1 MFVRTVRRK
10 TTQNV
15 SVQIV
20 ESTRVPGKGPRQRIV
35 KHMGSAPEGPLLEA
49 LVRLAHRAKLR
60 LLEERQPSLFPIEY
74 LAERVQGARHGS
86 QSDQP
91 LPIPDA
97 RKLAETKRLTMGFHE
112 VFGALYDRLG
122 FQKVFGARKKMAA
135 RLFRQAVL
143 MRLAAPGSSKR
154 ACCDKLSRH
163 HGVEVNPDKFYRMM
177 DAVNDDR
184 IARLQSIV
192 SHEVRG
198 LLQERVDVLFFDVT
212 TLFFAS
218 DKGDDLRKKGFSK
231 DGKPQKVQVVLALF
245 QSVEGLPIGYELFP
259 GSTTDVRTLK
269 PALKALRERFEIG
282 RVVLVADA
290 GMLSQGNLDLLA
302 SQGWDWVVA
311 ARLRSLPR
319 RMEAELFES
328 QDWVAVSED
337 ISVTE
342 LQLKG
347 QRLVLRHSKKRAAK
361 DVHERDRIV
370 EKLKRSLRQGIK
382 GSGKR
387 GRFLKVDR
395 DAVELDQDAIDRDA
409 CFDGLHGVWTSLD
422 RESHPAQHIYAYYG
436 ELWRIEEGFRVL
448 KHTMATRPIYHWTP
462 SRVKAHIAICF
473 VAFAL
478 LRLLRYQH
486 NTMHAGQEPLSEAR
500 ILTELSGAQ
509 VSLITDTST
518 LKQYLLAS
526 PATAAQRTLYSVAG
540 LKYPSRTRELAT
552 PDQLP

>member
-1 MFVRTVRRK
+1 MLVRTLRRK

-20 ESTRVPGKGPRQRIV
+20 ESTRVPGKGPRQRII
-35 KHMGSAPEGPLLEA
+35 KHMGAAPEGPLLDA

-60 LLEERQPSLFPIEY
+60 LLEERQPTLFPMEY
-74 LAERVQGARHGS
+74 WAARVQGARQDS

-97 RKLAETKRLTMGFHE
+97 RKLVETKRLIMGVHE
-112 VFGALYDRLG
+112 VFGTLYDRMG

-154 ACCDKLSRH
+154 ACCGKLSRH

-177 DAVNDDR
+177 DTVNDDR

-212 TLFFAS
+212 TLSFAS
-218 DKGDDLRKKGFSK
+218 DKGEDLRKKGFSK
-231 DGKPQKVQVVLALF
+231 DGKPQKVPVVLALF
-245 QSVEGLPIGYELFP
+245 QSVEGLPIGYELCP
-259 GSTTDVRTLK
+259 GSTADVRTLG
-269 PALKALRERFEIG
+269 PALKALRARFDIG

-290 GMLSQGNLDLLA
+290 RMRSQDNLDLLA

-319 RMEAELFES
+319 RMEAALS
-328 QDWVAVSED
+328 ASHDWVTVSED

-342 LQLKG
+342 RQIKG
-347 QRLVLRHSKKRAAK
+347 RCLVLRYSKKRAAK
-361 DVHERDRIV
+361 DAYERDRIV
-370 EKLKRSLRQGIK
+370 EKCKRRLTQGIK

-395 DAVELDQDAIDRDA
+395 NAVALDQDAIDRDA

-422 RESHPAQHIYAYYG
+422 RDNHPAQHIYAYY
-436 ELWRIEEGFRVL
+436 EEWWRIEEGFRVR
-448 KHTMATRPIYHWTP
+448 KHTMATRPIDHWTP

-500 ILTELSGAQ
+500 ILAELSGAQ

-526 PATAAQRTLYSVAG
+526 PATAAQRTLYSAAG
-540 LKYPSRTRELAT
+540 LKYPSRTRELAD
-552 PDQLP
+552 PGPLA

>member
-1 MFVRTVRRK
+1 MNLPHTYHRPLDPAP
-10 TTQNV
+10 
-15 SVQIV
+15 
-20 ESTRVPGKGPRQRIV
+20 STP
-35 KHMGSAPEGPLLEA
+35 
-49 LVRLAHRAKLR
+49 
-60 LLEERQPSLFPIEY
+60 EY

-86 QSDQP
+86 QGDQP

-198 LLQERVDVLFFDVT
+198 LLQEHVDVLFFDVT

-218 DKGDDLRKKGFSK
+218 DKADDLRKKGFSK

-259 GSTTDVRTLK
+259 GSTTDVRTLQ

-328 QDWVAVSED
+328 HDWVAVSED

-347 QRLVLRHSKKRAAK
+347 QRLVLRHSKKRADK
-361 DVHERDRIV
+361 DVHERDSIV

-395 DAVELDQDAIDRDA
+395 NAVDLDQDAIDRDA

-462 SRVKAHIAICF
+462 QPRQGPHRD
-473 VAFAL
+473 L
-478 LRLLRYQH
+478 LRRFCLAALPAQHHACGPRATQRGPYPDRAERRSSLPHYRHQYAEAVSARLPRHRSSADALQRSRTKVPQQDPRAGHPRPAPLR
-486 NTMHAGQEPLSEAR
+486 
-500 ILTELSGAQ
+500 
-509 VSLITDTST
+509 
-518 LKQYLLAS
+518 S
-526 PATAAQRTLYSVAG
+526 PATIERSLKGSLKIGTRSVHYCM
-540 LKYPSRTRELAT
+540 LIKYHSYYFAPKPRKSRFMI
-552 PDQLP
+552 

>member
-1 MFVRTVRRK
+1 MLVRTLRRK

-20 ESTRVPGKGPRQRIV
+20 ESTRVPGKGPRQRII
-35 KHMGSAPEGPLLEA
+35 KHMGAAPEGPLLDA

-60 LLEERQPSLFPIEY
+60 LLEERQPTLFPMEY
-74 LAERVQGARHGS
+74 WAARVQGARQDS

-97 RKLAETKRLTMGFHE
+97 RKLVETKRLIMGVHE
-112 VFGALYDRLG
+112 VFGTLYDRMG

-154 ACCDKLSRH
+154 ACCGKLSRH

-177 DAVNDDR
+177 DTVNDDR

-212 TLFFAS
+212 TLSFAS
-218 DKGDDLRKKGFSK
+218 DKGEDLRKKGFSK
-231 DGKPQKVQVVLALF
+231 
-245 QSVEGLPIGYELFP
+245 
-259 GSTTDVRTLK
+259 
-269 PALKALRERFEIG
+269 
-282 RVVLVADA
+282 
-290 GMLSQGNLDLLA
+290 
-302 SQGWDWVVA
+302 
-311 ARLRSLPR
+311 
-319 RMEAELFES
+319 
-328 QDWVAVSED
+328 
-337 ISVTE
+337 
-342 LQLKG
+342 
-347 QRLVLRHSKKRAAK
+347 
-361 DVHERDRIV
+361 
-370 EKLKRSLRQGIK
+370 
-382 GSGKR
+382 
-387 GRFLKVDR
+387 
-395 DAVELDQDAIDRDA
+395 IDRDA
-409 CFDGLHGVWTSLD
+409 CFDGLHGMWTSLD
-422 RESHPAQHIYAYYG
+422 RDNHPAQHIYAYY
-436 ELWRIEEGFRVL
+436 EERWRIEEGFRVR
-448 KHTMATRPIYHWTP
+448 KHTMATRPIDHWTP

-500 ILTELSGAQ
+500 ILAELSGAQ

-526 PATAAQRTLYSVAG
+526 PATAAQRTLYSAAG
-540 LKYPSRTRELAT
+540 LKYPSRTRELAD
-552 PDQLP
+552 PGPLA